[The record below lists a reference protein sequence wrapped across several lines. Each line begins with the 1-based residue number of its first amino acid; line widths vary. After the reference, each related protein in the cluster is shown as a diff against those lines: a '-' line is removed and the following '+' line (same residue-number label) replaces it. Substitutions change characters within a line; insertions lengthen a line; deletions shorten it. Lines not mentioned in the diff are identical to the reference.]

1 MCLDARYLI
10 QYIHFSFDRFCDD
23 ESSRDFATVFNY
35 RPATWLYY
43 VAGSGSG
50 VKLLPPVMA
59 AHAGNIESI
68 VAQITPT
75 MCLLRLKKTLIACP
89 LSYTAVYYDA
99 RFQTNSYNC
108 LSYYTNN
115 RANNGFAT
123 FSKTGIIT
131 YNMSNILCIIYDAH
145 FGNNHAV

>member
-1 MCLDARYLI
+1 MCVDARYLI
-10 QYIHFSFDRFCDD
+10 QYIHFSFYRFCDD

-75 MCLLRLKKTLIACP
+75 MCLLRLKKN
-89 LSYTAVYYDA
+89 
-99 RFQTNSYNC
+99 FNSVSTVLYSSI
-108 LSYYTNN
+108 LRRT
-115 RANNGFAT
+115 
-123 FSKTGIIT
+123 I
-131 YNMSNILCIIYDAH
+131 SNK
-145 FGNNHAV
+145 FM